1 MSKAE
6 RVGRVPGQQP
16 RGKPHDNDS
25 LTDHFLRNA
34 CERDIQQNLPGAQPL
49 SGWQVTED
57 LRDQADRVVVGARF
71 PHVERHRNEGL
82 QSAGARPAGEPD
94 PRCFQARLSR

>member
-25 LTDHFLRNA
+25 LTDHFLHNA
-34 CERDIQQNLPGAQPL
+34 NERDIQQNFPGTQPV
-49 SGWQVTED
+49 SGSQVPEG
-57 LRDQADRVVVGARF
+57 LLGQADRIVVSAGF
-71 PHVERHRNEGL
+71 PHVE
-82 QSAGARPAGEPD
+82 
-94 PRCFQARLSR
+94 